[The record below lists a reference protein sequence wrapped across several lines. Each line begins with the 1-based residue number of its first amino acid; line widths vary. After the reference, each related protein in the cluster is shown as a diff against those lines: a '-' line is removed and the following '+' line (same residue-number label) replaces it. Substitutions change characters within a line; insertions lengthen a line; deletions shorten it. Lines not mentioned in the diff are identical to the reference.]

1 MLAYK
6 RYLRDRQIYSIS
18 ISVLGVLML
27 MVEPSDQ
34 NYASYDG
41 GAKGPS
47 LESLTR
53 QPKESSVFRASPR
66 DPNPEMILASAP
78 TPSLESLTLNV
89 QDSQAGEVVRQLVDM
104 IKDHK

>member
-1 MLAYK
+1 
-6 RYLRDRQIYSIS
+6 
-18 ISVLGVLML
+18 ML

-34 NYASYDG
+34 NYASDDG
-41 GAKGPS
+41 GAEGPS

-53 QPKESSVFRASPR
+53 QPKESSVFQPSPR

>member
-1 MLAYK
+1 
-6 RYLRDRQIYSIS
+6 
-18 ISVLGVLML
+18 ML
-27 MVEPSDQ
+27 MVGPSEQ

-41 GAKGPS
+41 GAEGPS

-53 QPKESSVFRASPR
+53 RQPKESSVFQPSPR

>member
-1 MLAYK
+1 ML
-6 RYLRDRQIYSIS
+6 L
-18 ISVLGVLML
+18 VG
-27 MVEPSDQ
+27 PSDQ
-34 NYASYDG
+34 NYASLSYDG
-41 GAKGPS
+41 GTEGPS
-47 LESLTR
+47 LESLTQR
-53 QPKESSVFRASPR
+53 QPKESSVFQPSPR

>member
-1 MLAYK
+1 
-6 RYLRDRQIYSIS
+6 
-18 ISVLGVLML
+18 ML

-34 NYASYDG
+34 NYASDDA
-41 GAKGPS
+41 GAEGPS
-47 LESLTR
+47 LESLTQR